1 VRLEPIADVKRA
13 VSIPVVGNGDVVD
26 GKSAENMIKVTGCDM
41 VMVGRAAMGAP
52 WIFSQIN
59 AYLKDGTIL
68 PEPTVEEKM
77 NYLLEQG
84 KLVCEYKPEKIA
96 MLQMRKHASWYIK
109 GYKGAAKLREKCA
122 NLVSVDGLK
131 ELVDEVLHQSTME

>member
-1 VRLEPIADVKRA
+1 
-13 VSIPVVGNGDVVD
+13 
-26 GKSAENMIKVTGCDM
+26 
-41 VMVGRAAMGAP
+41 
-52 WIFSQIN
+52 
-59 AYLKDGTIL
+59 
-68 PEPTVEEKM
+68 M

-122 NLVSVDGLK
+122 NLVSLDGLK
-131 ELVDEVLHQSTME
+131 ELVDEVLHQSTKE